1 MSRGTGAAPTLLAW
15 LAYPYFG
22 RAPLV
27 SGVVGM
33 NLTKAVITAA
43 GPGQRALP
51 LQSLVDRDGHEKK
64 SLEIILEEAVGA
76 GAEEVCLVIAPGDEA
91 AYRTAA
97 GPHAGRLHFV
107 TQPEPLGYG
116 HAVLLARE
124 FTAGQPFLHLVSD
137 HLYISRGD
145 THSAKQV
152 ADLART
158 EGCAV
163 SSVQPTRESLLRFY
177 GAVAGRRVAQRPD
190 LYEIQQVLEKP
201 TPSEAEQVLAVTGLR
216 AGFYLCFF
224 GIHVFTPA
232 LMKIL
237 AETAGSLSL
246 ALAELAR
253 RERYLALEVAGQRYN
268 TGQKYGL
275 LTAQLALALD
285 GVDREKIL
293 AQIIDLLAQRG

>member
-1 MSRGTGAAPTLLAW
+1 
-15 LAYPYFG
+15 
-22 RAPLV
+22 
-27 SGVVGM
+27 M

-51 LQSLVDRDGHEKK
+51 LQTLVDRDGHEKK

-76 GAEEVCLVIAPGDEA
+76 GAEEICIVIAPGDEA
-91 AYRTAA
+91 AYRSAA
-97 GPHAGRLHFV
+97 GPHASRLHFV
-107 TQPEPLGYG
+107 TQPEPTGYG
-116 HAVLLARE
+116 RAVLLARD
-124 FTAGQPFLHLVSD
+124 FIARRPFLHLVSD
-137 HLYISRGD
+137 HHYISRGEVR
-145 THSAKQV
+145 SAKQV
-152 ADLART
+152 ADLARA

-163 SSVQPTRESLLRFY
+163 SAVQATRESLLRFY
-177 GAVAGRRVAQRPD
+177 GAVGGRRVAGRPD
-190 LYEIQQVLEKP
+190 LYEIERVLEKP

-224 GIHVFTPA
+224 GIHVLTPA
-232 LMKIL
+232 LMDIL
-237 AETAGSLSL
+237 AETVNSSPQLSA

-275 LTAQLALALD
+275 LMAQLALALD

-293 AQIIDLLAQRG
+293 AQIVDLLATRG

>member
-1 MSRGTGAAPTLLAW
+1 
-15 LAYPYFG
+15 
-22 RAPLV
+22 
-27 SGVVGM
+27 M

-51 LQSLVDRDGHEKK
+51 LQTLVDRDGHEKK

-76 GAEEVCLVIAPGDEA
+76 GAEEICLVIASGDEA
-91 AYRTAA
+91 AYRAAA
-97 GPHAGRLHFV
+97 GPHASRLHFV

-116 HAVLLARE
+116 HAVLLART
-124 FTAGQPFLHLVSD
+124 FTAGEPFLHLVSD
-137 HLYISRGD
+137 HLYISRGEVR
-145 THSAKQV
+145 SAKQV
-152 ADLART
+152 ADLARA

-163 SSVQPTRESLLRFY
+163 SAVQATRESLLRFY
-177 GAVAGRRVAQRPD
+177 GVVGGRRVANRPD
-190 LYEIQQVLEKP
+190 LYEVQQVLEKP

-216 AGFYLCFF
+216 AGFYLCFY
-224 GIHVFTPA
+224 GVHVFTPA
-232 LMKIL
+232 LMEIL
-237 AETAGSLSL
+237 AETDPPQLSL

-285 GVDREKIL
+285 GVDREKIM